1 MWMARRLMPTFPFSQ
16 HRLHPSAPF
25 LSVGTHIHWTSTHWG
40 EKEMF
45 HRQKVGKSMDQKAR
59 GQQPEEG
66 HPDLILNPNITFTTV
81 GTNTML
87 AGMRS
92 AG

>member
-1 MWMARRLMPTFPFSQ
+1 MGRRLMPTFPFSQ

-25 LSVGTHIHWTSTHWG
+25 LSVGTRIHWTSTHWG

-45 HRQKVGKSMDQKAR
+45 QTDRKAR

-66 HPDLILNPNITFTTV
+66 HPDLILNPNITFATV